1 MKLSTFLDDRMKS
14 ALFRILIFAMINVI
28 CVVIYNIISY
38 NLGIYNWTIEN
49 QISTGIA
56 GQIIQI
62 INLIVM
68 IDGIGI
74 FIYVVVFIIYI
85 IKG

>member
-14 ALFRILIFAMINVI
+14 ALFRILIFVMINII

-38 NLGIYNWTIEN
+38 NLGIYDWTIEN

-85 IKG
+85 IKS

>member
-1 MKLSTFLDDRMKS
+1 MKLRTFLDDKMKTT
-14 ALFRILIFAMINVI
+14 LFRLLIFIMINVI
-28 CVVIYNIISY
+28 CVVIYYIIS
-38 NLGIYNWTIEN
+38 NNMGIYDWTIEA

-68 IDGIGI
+68 IDGIAIFVYVVI
-74 FIYVVVFIIYI
+74 FIILL